1 MNRFLTILLCA
12 LAWFSDSFA
21 QTKPTPNH
29 PPATAKA
36 NAATSTRKPASD
48 YSKEPFVIESYSTTA
63 RFEND
68 GTGEQDLVVH
78 ARVQNDAGAQQ
89 LRELVFPYNSASQQ
103 IEIRYVRVRKADS
116 AVVNAAADA
125 AKDVPVLAETA
136 YAGFK
141 EKRIAVPPLAPG
153 DTLEYE
159 ISTRLVTPFAS
170 GEFWFAY
177 AFQSNAVVRDER
189 LEISIPADRKVIL
202 KSSPAAPVETTSAN
216 RHTMYRW
223 KHANLTVA
231 SGGSAKEQA
240 DRLKSKQPDI
250 QLTTFASWDAVAHW
264 YARLEQ
270 GRTEPTPEIR
280 AKVAELIQGN
290 SDILAQAQSLYDYV
304 ATNIRSVELPL
315 GQAGWQPH
323 SAAEVFANKYGDAAD
338 KNILLAAMLRA
349 AGIDSQTALLPYT
362 RALDRSVPS
371 PAQFDHSITAF
382 PRGAD
387 TIWMDSTTEV
397 GPFRFLAAPLRNKA
411 ALLVAPDGAGKI
423 AQTPADPPFVSAQ
436 HVDVDGRVS
445 ELGKLTAHAHYSMR
459 GDTEL
464 VLRLAFHRTPQAQW
478 NALAQTILSLD
489 GLQGEV
495 TSVKPGDPIATH
507 DPFELDIDFKQSNF
521 VGWSSKRQSVPLPL
535 LAIGLPDPPA
545 DSARPV
551 ELGSPLDV
559 AVKLKLDLPA
569 SFTAQPPVSSSIS
582 RDYAD
587 FKSNY
592 RFTDR
597 TLTAERSLNFK
608 LRSLPAARTDDYK
621 DFSRAVAADETRA
634 MVLVNTSSAD
644 PTIPSSA
651 TADDL
656 VEAGL
661 AVLNTGNAASAAPLL
676 NRAVELD
683 PQHKLAW
690 NNLGLADLRLG
701 KFDQAVAAFRK
712 QLEINPADPHANNYL
727 GLALERQDKNDE
739 AAAAFRRQTEI
750 DPLDASAHAALG
762 EILLAQHD
770 YTRAAAELD
779 KATILSPENPEL
791 RVSLGR
797 AYLNTGD
804 EAKALAAFEKA
815 AELSPTGPVWND
827 IAYNLADAKVELGK
841 AQQYAESAVRA
852 TGESI
857 GKIDLQRVSQGQ
869 LRKVASLAA
878 CWDTLGW
885 VYFQKGDLAAADRYI
900 RAAWMLDQ
908 NGEMGDHLAQ
918 IYEKRGEK
926 ERAVKAYALALAA
939 PRSNPDTRARLTLL
953 LGSNSGI
960 DDLVSKAAPEL
971 AAMRA
976 IPAGK
981 LFGEDARA
989 DFFIALSP
997 GDKLT
1002 RADAVRFISGSEAL
1016 RPMADKLRALNY
1028 GEMFPSVTPLKIIR
1042 RATLSCT
1049 GKSGECALTL
1059 IPAEDARA
1067 AQ

>member
-12 LAWFSDSFA
+12 LAWSSDSFA

-36 NAATSTRKPASD
+36 KAATSARKPAPD

-68 GTGEQDLVVH
+68 GTGEQNLVVR
-78 ARVQNDAGAQQ
+78 ARVQNDTGAQQ
-89 LRELVFPYNSASQQ
+89 LRELVFPYNSANRQ
-103 IEIRYVRVRKADS
+103 IEIRYVRVHKADGEI
-116 AVVNAAADA
+116 ANAAADA
-125 AKDVPVLAETA
+125 ANDVPVLAEAA
-136 YAGFK
+136 YANLK
-141 EKRIAVPPLAPG
+141 ERRISVPPLAPG

-159 ISTRLVTPFAS
+159 ISTRLVTPFAR

-177 AFQSNAVVRDER
+177 AFQSNAIVRDER
-189 LEISIPADRKVIL
+189 LEISVPAGRKVIL
-202 KSSPAAPVETTSAN
+202 KSAPAAPFETTSTN
-216 RHTMYRW
+216 GRTIYRW
-223 KHANLTVA
+223 KHANLAVA
-231 SGGSAKEQA
+231 SGDSAKEQA
-240 DRLKSKQPDI
+240 DRQKSKPPDV
-250 QLTTFASWDAVAHW
+250 QLTTFASWDAVARW
-264 YARLEQ
+264 YAQLEH
-270 GRTEPTPEIR
+270 GRSEPTPEIR
-280 AKVAELIQGN
+280 AKVAELIQGS

-323 SAAEVFANKYGDAAD
+323 SAAEVFANKYGDPAD
-338 KNILLAAMLRA
+338 KDILLATMLRA
-349 AGIDSQTALLPYT
+349 AGIDSRTAVLPYT

-371 PAQFDHSITAF
+371 PAQFDHAVTAF
-382 PRGAD
+382 AHGAD

-397 GPFRFLAAPLRNKA
+397 APFRFLAAPLRNKA
-411 ALLVAPDGAGKI
+411 ALLIAPDGTGKI

-436 HVDVDGRVS
+436 RVDIDGRVS

-495 TSVKPGDPIATH
+495 TAVEAGDPTATH
-507 DPFELDIDFKQSNF
+507 DPFEMDIDFKQSNF
-521 VGWSSKRQSVPLPL
+521 VGWSSKRESVPLPL
-535 LAIGLPDPPA
+535 LAIGLPDPPV
-545 DSARPV
+545 DSAKPV
-551 ELGSPLDV
+551 EIGSPLDV
-559 AVKLKLDLPA
+559 DVKLKLDFPA
-569 SFTAQPPVSSSIS
+569 SFNAQPPVSSSIS

-587 FKSNY
+587 FRSNY
-592 RFTDR
+592 RFSDR

-608 LRSLPAARTDDYK
+608 MRSLPAARADDYK
-621 DFSRAVAADETRA
+621 DFSRAVTADETRTLI
-634 MVLVNTSSAD
+634 VVNTSSGD
-644 PTIPSSA
+644 PAIPPSA

-661 AVLNTGNAASAAPLL
+661 AALNAGNAASAAPLL
-676 NRAVELD
+676 NLAVEID
-683 PQHKLAW
+683 PQQKQAW

-701 KFDQAVAAFRK
+701 KFDEAVAAFQR
-712 QLEINPADPHANNYL
+712 QLEINPADPHANDYL

-770 YTRAAAELD
+770 YTHAATELD
-779 KATILSPENPEL
+779 KATILSPENAAL

-804 EAKALAAFEKA
+804 EPKALAAFEKGA
-815 AELSPTGPVWND
+815 ALSPTGPVWND
-827 IAYNLADAKVELGK
+827 IAYNLADSKVDLDK

-852 TGESI
+852 TVAGI
-857 GKIDLQRVSQGQ
+857 GTIDLQRVTQGQ
-869 LRKVASLAA
+869 LRKVSSLAA

-885 VYFQKGDLAAADRYI
+885 VYFQKDDLTPAERYI
-900 RAAWMLDQ
+900 LSAWTLDQ
-908 NGEMGDHLAQ
+908 NGEIGDHLAQ
-918 IYEKRGEK
+918 IYQKRGQRD
-926 ERAVKAYALALAA
+926 RAVKAYALALAA

-960 DDLVSKAAPEL
+960 DDLVSKAASEL
-971 AAMRA
+971 AAIRT

-997 GDKLT
+997 GEKAAH
-1002 RADAVRFISGSEAL
+1002 ADTVRFISGSEAL
-1016 RPMADKLRALNY
+1016 RSLAEKLRVLNY
-1028 GEMFPSVTPLKIIR
+1028 GEMFPGAAPLKIIR

-1049 GKSGECALTL
+1049 EKSGECALTL
-1059 IPAEDARA
+1059 IPGEDARA
-1067 AQ
+1067 AE